1 MSRLPEIWPN
11 PLAYLSRMQ
20 PQQPV
25 LFFAPKVL
33 QQVARGFRAGFGGQV
48 TYALKANDSR
58 AVIEN
63 LLEAG
68 IDGFDVASPA
78 EIAKV
83 RAVSADVALHY
94 NNPVRSPDE
103 IAQARAA
110 GVCSYAVDGLSELA
124 KLKAAGLGR
133 EVEVSVRLRLPVAG
147 AVYDFGEKFGE
158 DPAGAVVLLRE
169 VAASGFRAS
178 MTFHPGT
185 QCAEPAA
192 WTAYIAACAQVAREA
207 GVALERLNVG
217 GGFAANREGEA
228 PDLGAIFKAID
239 GAVVSEFGADGP
251 QLLCEPGRAL
261 VAESHVLA
269 TRIKGLR
276 ECGAVF
282 LNDGVYGSM
291 GEGLNALGVS
301 RRIRVLSPQGEE
313 RGGARRERTIYGPT
327 CDSLD
332 RLPGRYQ
339 LPETLE
345 EGDFVLFEAM
355 GAYSSATVT
364 RFNGYGQTEI
374 VTVQDLAVDGTG

>member
-11 PLAYLSRMQ
+11 PVAYLTRVR
-20 PQQPV
+20 PEHPV
-25 LFFAPKVL
+25 LFFAPQVL
-33 QQVARGFRAGFGGQV
+33 QQVARDFRAGFPGQV
-48 TYALKANDSR
+48 TYALKANDSP

-63 LLEAG
+63 LLEAA
-68 IDGFDVASPA
+68 IDGFDVASPS

-94 NNPVRSPDE
+94 NNPVRSPGE

-110 GVCSYAVDGLSELA
+110 GVVSYAVDSLSELA
-124 KLKAAGLGR
+124 KLEVAGLGCD
-133 EVEVSVRLRLPVAG
+133 VEVAVRLRLPVAG

-158 DPAGAVVLLRE
+158 DPEGAEVLLRA
-169 VAASGFRAS
+169 VAAAGFRSS

-185 QCAEPAA
+185 QCADPAA
-192 WTAYIAACAQVAREA
+192 WAAYIAACAQVARRA
-207 GVALERLNVG
+207 GVTLERLNVG
-217 GGFAANREGEA
+217 GGFAVDNKGIS
-228 PDLGAIFKAID
+228 PDLSGIFAAIRNA
-239 GAVVSEFGADGP
+239 AVAEFGAEGP
-251 QLLCEPGRAL
+251 ALLCEPGRAL

-301 RRIRVLSPQGEE
+301 RRIRVLRPDGQE
-313 RGGARRERTIYGPT
+313 RGGARRERVIYGPT

-332 RLPGRYQ
+332 RLPGHYQ
-339 LPETLE
+339 LPEGLE

-355 GAYSSATVT
+355 GAYSSATIT
-364 RFNGYGQTEI
+364 SFNGYGATEI
-374 VTVQDLAVDGTG
+374 VTVQDLAPGKVG